1 MDEVENRRA
10 SCCGRALIGETFS
23 LGLAALAWDS
33 GRRCRPCTT
42 RLASTMRSLIGLSL
56 PAADFLHRRTMMSDS
71 SPLGASRPATGVP
84 PWPSLPSHSGCILV
98 TQNTT
103 DIVYSTRSAQYSEH
117 KSSGHGNSN
126 TRKRAKDRSLK
137 DSPRE
142 ALSIDRLR
150 RLVLL
155 ERLFNRPVVSQRV
168 SIHREQLGMH
178 ERRGVENVMLLGLR
192 HRQLVSERGGERYP
206 ENLRAPQARQPAQ

>member
-1 MDEVENRRA
+1 
-10 SCCGRALIGETFS
+10 
-23 LGLAALAWDS
+23 
-33 GRRCRPCTT
+33 
-42 RLASTMRSLIGLSL
+42 
-56 PAADFLHRRTMMSDS
+56 MMSDS
-71 SPLGASRPATGVP
+71 PPLGASRPATAVP
-84 PWPSLPSHSGCILV
+84 PWPSTSHSECILV
-98 TQNTT
+98 TQSTT
-103 DIVYSTRSAQYSEH
+103 DIVYSTHSTQCSEY
-117 KSSGHGNSN
+117 KSSDHGNSN

-168 SIHREQLGMH
+168 PIHREQLGMH

>member
-1 MDEVENRRA
+1 MSDISSCGARRTSLARGGFLGHVQQRYYTIQRRA
-10 SCCGRALIGETFS
+10 QKTQQ
-23 LGLAALAWDS
+23 
-33 GRRCRPCTT
+33 
-42 RLASTMRSLIGLSL
+42 RLWQQQKQR
-56 PAADFLHRRTMMSDS
+56 
-71 SPLGASRPATGVP
+71 
-84 PWPSLPSHSGCILV
+84 
-98 TQNTT
+98 NT
-103 DIVYSTRSAQYSEH
+103 S
-117 KSSGHGNSN
+117 
-126 TRKRAKDRSLK
+126 KDRSLK

-168 SIHREQLGMH
+168 PIHCEQLGMH